1 MAKRGYWVENTYQ
14 GGYSAFQPPALAN
27 SNYSIATGSLG
38 LTTHPTNP
46 NILQEISSKAATGA
60 KHFEIEAVRQEV
72 WDNIPKQQFEE
83 VRRQAKLIGVDVS
96 VHGPVIDVAGF
107 TQQGFSEADRELAER
122 KVFNTLERSHEL
134 NPTGTINV
142 NFHSAEGIHGSEPL
156 PEAER
161 IEVDSRTELG
171 KKVKI
176 EHRKITAV
184 NQETG
189 QMRMLDTDVRFYPG
203 GEEVKEDKLY
213 PEIMLDVANNTEWDN
228 TLKKVTFQLE
238 NVNRIMGDVH
248 SHDRDLFLTN
258 IERMQNRQPSLP
270 VDKGTEEQ
278 FKKIEFAK
286 AYADEAGMEA
296 RAAFDKAYKYARSD
310 EEKEHLREVSKN
322 YGKILLGVEE
332 GKPRVSAYDPVM
344 QAEALR
350 YLVSELDRVH
360 PKLNVRVEEFA
371 TTQTA
376 KTFGNA
382 AFESYKKFKDKSP
395 TLVIENPPAGFAL
408 STGEDIAN
416 VVKAS
421 RKQFVDNAI
430 AKGISEGEAKRQA
443 EKLIGATWDV
453 GHINML
459 RKYGYTEEEII
470 KEAEKVAP
478 FIKHVHLSD
487 NFGFEHTELP
497 MGMGNVPLKEVM
509 EKLGQKGFEA
519 KKIIEAGTWMN
530 ANNNTSPFAYSV
542 EGMGSPIYSTR
553 ASPYWSQTVGMQ
565 QNYAGGFGDILPQ
578 INYQT
583 FGAGFSMLPRE
594 LGGQIGGGG
603 SRMSGNRME

>member
-1 MAKRGYWVENTYQ
+1 MVKKGYWVENTYQ

-27 SNYSIATGSLG
+27 SNYSISTGSLG

-60 KHFEIEAVRQEV
+60 KHFEIEGVRAEV
-72 WDNIPKQQFEE
+72 WDNIPKQQLEE

-96 VHGPVIDVAGF
+96 VHGPVMDVAGF

-142 NFHSAEGIHGSEPL
+142 NFHSAEGIHGSQPL
-156 PEAER
+156 PEAQR
-161 IEVDSRTELG
+161 HEVDSRTEPG

-176 EHRKITAV
+176 EHSKITAV

-189 QMRMLDTDVRFYPG
+189 QMRVLDTDVRFYPG
-203 GEEVKEDKLY
+203 EEEVKEDKLY
-213 PEIMLDVANNTEWDN
+213 PEIMLGVANNTEWDN
-228 TLKKVTFQLE
+228 TTKKVEFQLE
-238 NVNRIMGDVH
+238 NVNRIMRDVH
-248 SHDRDLFLTN
+248 SHDRDLYLAN
-258 IERMQNRQPSLP
+258 IEKRIDGKEPDP
-270 VDKGTEEQ
+270 VSREASDQ
-278 FKKIEFAK
+278 FKKIEFAM
-286 AYADEAGMEA
+286 AYAQEAGMEA
-296 RAAFDKAYKYARSD
+296 RAAFDKAYKYANSD
-310 EEKEHLREVSKN
+310 EEKEYLKQLSKE
-322 YGKILLGVEE
+322 YGKILGVEE
-332 GKPRVSAYDPVM
+332 GKRNISSYDPGM
-344 QAEALR
+344 QADAFQF
-350 YLVSELDRVH
+350 LVRGLKRVQ
-360 PKLNVRVEEFA
+360 PRLNVPVEEFA
-371 TTQTA
+371 TIQTA

-408 STGEDIAN
+408 STGEDIKN
-416 VVKAS
+416 VVVAS
-421 RKQFVDNAI
+421 RQQFVNNAT
-430 AKGISEGEAKRQA
+430 AKGMSEGEAKKQA

-478 FIKHVHLSD
+478 YVKHVHLSD

-530 ANNNTSPFAYSV
+530 ANNSTSPFALSA
-542 EGMGSPIYSTR
+542 EGMGAPIYSTR
-553 ASPYWSQTVGMQ
+553 ASPYWSQAVGMQ

-603 SRMSGNRME
+603 SRMSGNKME